1 MKLVSWNVNG
11 IRACVK
17 KGFLDYFQQVDAD
30 IFCLQE
36 TKLQEN
42 QIELN
47 WKVII
52 SFGIMQNEKDIL
64 ERLSLQR
71 KNH

>member
-17 KGFLDYFQQVDAD
+17 KGFLDYFKDVDAD

-36 TKLQEN
+36 TKLQEG
-42 QIELN
+42 QITLELEGTIN
-47 WKVII
+47 I
-52 SFGIMQNEKDIL
+52 GIM
-64 ERLSLQR
+64 
-71 KNH
+71 H